1 MNDYICGC
9 DYLNGDGTMSK
20 LSIVIFSGT
29 GDKLLSAG
37 VLSQAAAAMG
47 TEVEVFVTFWGL
59 LSFTKGEKKMI
70 MPKEFEAMGPAL
82 MEGMKRE
89 HVKSWYEML
98 KEAKEFGAK
107 IYACSMAAGVMN
119 IKRED
124 LDPIVDDMVG
134 AAKFLADAEG
144 GQMLFI

>member
-1 MNDYICGC
+1 MTN
-9 DYLNGDGTMSK
+9 K
-20 LSIVIFSGT
+20 LSIIIFSGT
-29 GDKLLSAG
+29 VDKLLSAG
-37 VLSQAAAAMG
+37 VLTQAGAAMG
-47 TEVEVFVTFWGL
+47 NEVNVFVTFWGL

-70 MPKEFEAMGPAL
+70 MPKEFENMGPAL

-98 KEAKEFGAK
+98 KEAKEMGAK
-107 IYACSMAAGVMN
+107 IYACSMACGVMN

-134 AAKFLADAEG
+134 AAKFLAESEG
-144 GQMLFI
+144 GQVLFI